1 MRKRKSSERKG
12 HQTLADEE
20 CEHWLIDHGR
30 LNDRMNLFR
39 GEELVDGCS
48 KILVRFL

>member
-1 MRKRKSSERKG
+1 MRKIKRSERKE

-30 LNDRMNLFR
+30 LNDRMDLFR
-39 GEELVDGCS
+39 EEVVDDCS
-48 KILVRFL
+48 KILVQLL

>member
-1 MRKRKSSERKG
+1 MRKIKRSERKE

-30 LNDRMNLFR
+30 LNDRMDVFR
-39 GEELVDGCS
+39 GEEGVDDCS
-48 KILVRFL
+48 KIPVRLL